1 MTPATPPP
9 VAGGINQCQA
19 ALEGVGAGIG
29 ASLRA
34 IDCAAGEMSQAAF
47 SRIFGP
53 EGAFVLPL
61 QIILTIFVALLGY
74 GLITGRLR
82 IGLSALAPRLITL
95 GVVLTLATSWI
106 AFQNVFWNFL
116 VGGPD
121 EIAGALMGQDGS
133 ATTIFADKLDVV
145 MYSLMEVSGGQGA
158 SETTSIFS
166 PRGLLWAGAT
176 MLLLGTVGVL
186 ATCKIALAVLL
197 GLGPIFIVMA
207 LFSGTR
213 GLFAGWLKAAVLMA
227 LAPLFAVLAGSLMLE
242 LATPVLAALLT
253 TPGQI
258 DVRPAMA
265 FFMIGAVHLALMAMV
280 MKVASTMVAGWSVFG
295 ISAPADRNDER
306 RGSPLG
312 GDRPAMPVMA
322 GAAGAAGAAGTAA
335 ASAAPARD
343 IRVATATGLQA
354 ANDTVAN
361 SGGSRIS
368 TRETRIIAGAA
379 SGASTAP
386 GTQPGVSRA
395 RGIGSRFKSAPVRTG
410 GRSTEKS

>member
-1 MTPATPPP
+1 MMASAAPPP
-9 VAGGINQCQA
+9 AGGVDQCQA

-34 IDCAAGEMSQAAF
+34 IDCAANAMSQAAF

-53 EGAFVLPL
+53 EGAFLLPL
-61 QIILTIFVALLGY
+61 QIILSIFVALLGY

-82 IGLSALAPRLITL
+82 IGLSALAPRIITL

-106 AFQNVFWNFL
+106 AFQNVFWGLL

-121 EIAGALMGQDGS
+121 QIAGVMMGTQGS
-133 ATTIFADKLDVV
+133 ASTIFADKLDVV
-145 MYSLMEVSGGQGA
+145 MYSLMEASGGAGA

-166 PRGLLWAGAT
+166 PPGLLWAGGT

-207 LFSGTR
+207 LFKGTR

-227 LAPLFAVLAGSLMLE
+227 LAPLFAVLGGTLMLE
-242 LATPVLAALLT
+242 LATPVLSSLMT

-280 MKVASTMVAGWSVFG
+280 MKVTSTMVAGWSVFG
-295 ISAPADRNDER
+295 LAGGSDRNDEQR
-306 RGSPLG
+306 DRVPATDRVSQVATSPG
-312 GDRPAMPVMA
+312 VA
-322 GAAGAAGAAGTAA
+322 AAGAAGM
-335 ASAAPARD
+335 SAAPARD
-343 IRVATATGLQA
+343 IRVAANMPIA
-354 ANDTVAN
+354 AND
-361 SGGSRIS
+361 SGEIRAT

-379 SGASTAP
+379 GSAASGQADSTSP
-386 GTQPGVSRA
+386 SRA
-395 RGIGSRFKSAPVRTG
+395 RGIGSRFKSAPARPASSA
-410 GRSTEKS
+410 RPERKPS